1 MKLITND
8 AQVRAAKTVKASEDY
23 KCGDSLYCRVF
34 KSGKKTFRRIQKVG
48 TSTAQITIGTFPDV
62 SLAQAKNYN
71 DYIREMAK
79 RGHSPEQIKKALVKS
94 MFPSPL
100 LGRPSIRAT
109 LLQPTITGLW
119 FHRSCSK
126 SEGKPLIR
134 LLVTRF

>member
-48 TSTAQITIGTFPDV
+48 ASTAQITIGTFPDV
-62 SLAQAKNYN
+62 SLAQAKTYN

-79 RGHSPEQIKKALVKS
+79 KGHSPEQIKKA
-94 MFPSPL
+94 
-100 LGRPSIRAT
+100 
-109 LLQPTITGLW
+109 
-119 FHRSCSK
+119 
-126 SEGKPLIR
+126 
-134 LLVTRF
+134 